1 MRIWMVKPCIFLFIL
16 NGRSVL
22 DGVLLVVS
30 LVDSLD
36 TPNFLSLLFFSL
48 LFILR
53 VVLPLFIYCVYLVVL
68 LNTCNLKPSLE
79 HQPLIFF
86 GISWGC
92 FHIVCTACSASRA
105 AYCARVHCVYCV
117 TRIQKFF

>member
-68 LNTCNLKPSLE
+68 LNTCNLKPSVE

-86 GISWGC
+86 VFHGDASTSYAPHVLHHVR
-92 FHIVCTACSASRA
+92 HIVHVCTVCT
-105 AYCARVHCVYCV
+105 V
-117 TRIQKFF
+117 